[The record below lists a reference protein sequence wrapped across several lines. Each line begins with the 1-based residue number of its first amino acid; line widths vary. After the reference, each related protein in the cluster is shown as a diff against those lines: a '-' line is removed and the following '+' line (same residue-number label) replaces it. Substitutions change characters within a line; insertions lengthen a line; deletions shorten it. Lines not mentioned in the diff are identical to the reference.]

1 MSIKTLKLNKFT
13 ALKISEGW
21 FCNGILG
28 AMVLVYGLVFSQLAL
43 ARYYKLEAGAMDIGY
58 ISQVFYNT
66 AHNQPFR
73 LTVYDPFTA
82 PDPYHNYFFYHAE
95 PILGLLAP
103 FYGWFNVPE
112 ALLIFQAFAV
122 ALGAFPAFWLA
133 HARIGGVF
141 AGFCFAAAYLLAPAL
156 QAATLSDYHNVA
168 LAAPLLMAAI
178 YFGWRKQSW
187 LFGLCALL
195 AAATKED
202 ATLVT
207 ALLGGYA
214 FLVWRLRWA
223 GGAVALVSLAWFLA
237 VTRLIMPYFG
247 STGESVMIQRYSQ
260 YGANLTEI
268 VGTVLFK
275 PLYVLRTL
283 PMEDILRYLGGLWLQ
298 NGLWLIFNPF
308 LVFVAVP
315 TLGANILSSNAWQY
329 SGGAHYSAILVPVF
343 LASSITGLGWLL
355 DANKLSLWLKL
366 APPYLKKGG
375 LAVVLGGAL
384 FYYWLAAIAPLSAT
398 PYRASRDTEQTRRWQ
413 IAQNFAAKIP
423 PTATVSA
430 QSSLVGLVSQ
440 RRTVFLFPRIMN
452 GEEVARFIWLDVTG
466 ITYPFE
472 PEKYHAEVQK
482 LLQSE
487 IYGLVAAEEGFLLF
501 EYGKPFT
508 AVLPASFYAFARGNE
523 SSVALPQDRKVLT
536 PPGALLAEGE
546 LRLRQVGVSVSSE
559 TGNPNP
565 PLEVVSFWEVLRPPS
580 KNWQLVYEWEG
591 ADYVSKISPTR
602 FEVMPRFTAVTAWLP
617 VGSWQVG
624 QIIRIRDFPVY
635 AGKYRTLKIYWK

>member
-1 MSIKTLKLNKFT
+1 MPIKALKLNKFIT
-13 ALKISEGW
+13 LKINEGW
-21 FCNGILG
+21 LWHGILG
-28 AMVLVYGLVFSQLAL
+28 IMVLVYGAVFSQMAL
-43 ARYYKLEAGAMDIGY
+43 ARYHKLEAGAMDIGY

-95 PILGLLAP
+95 PLLWLLAP
-103 FYGWFNVPE
+103 FYGWFNAPE

-122 ALGAFPAFWLA
+122 ALGAFPTFWLA
-133 HARIGGVF
+133 RARIGGVF

-214 FLVWRLRWA
+214 FLVWRLRWV
-223 GGAVALVSLAWFLA
+223 GGVVALVSLAWFLA

-247 STGESVMIQRYSQ
+247 SNGESVMLQRYSQ
-260 YGANLTEI
+260 YGSNLTEI

-275 PLYVLRTL
+275 PIYILRTL
-283 PMEDILRYLGGLWLQ
+283 PLEDIGRYLGGLWLQ

-308 LVFVAVP
+308 LAFVVIP

-329 SGGAHYSAILVPVF
+329 SGGAHYSAILVPIF
-343 LASSITGLGWLL
+343 LASSITGLGWLI
-355 DANKLSLWLKL
+355 DNKKLSGWLKL

-375 LAVVLGGAL
+375 LVVMLGGAL
-384 FYYWLAAIAPLSAT
+384 FYAWLGGVTPLSAN
-398 PYRASRDTEQTRRWQ
+398 PYRTSLDAQQIRHWQ
-413 IAQNFAAKIP
+413 IAQKFASKIP
-423 PTATVSA
+423 PDATVSA
-430 QSSLVGLVSQ
+430 QSSLVALVSQ

-472 PEKYHAEVQK
+472 PDKYHAEVQK

-487 IYGLVAAEEGFLLF
+487 IYGLVAAGEGFLLF
-501 EYGKPFT
+501 EYGKPATTDLPSGFFT
-508 AVLPASFYAFARGNE
+508 FAKGDN
-523 SSVALPQDRKVLT
+523 VAETLPQDRQVLT
-536 PPGALLAEGE
+536 PSGTLLAEGD
-546 LRLRQVGVSVSSE
+546 LRLLKVGVKVSNE

-565 PLEVVSFWEVLRPPS
+565 PLELITYWEVLRPPA

-591 ADYVSKISPTR
+591 ADYISGNSPAR
-602 FEVMPRFTAVTAWLP
+602 FEVMLRSTAVTAWLP
-617 VGSWQVG
+617 TGKWQAG
-624 QIIRIRDFPVY
+624 QIVRIRDFPVY
-635 AGKYRTLKIYWK
+635 AGKYRTLKISWK